1 MYSNPP
7 QTQQNTQAYGNYGP
21 TAGTISHQTARTTQH
36 VGYAHTQ
43 MDQTTPYQHYQQNQA
58 QMPSQPNHM
67 NPSHIS
73 SIPTQQ
79 QQVIFCLIL

>member
-1 MYSNPP
+1 
-7 QTQQNTQAYGNYGP
+7 
-21 TAGTISHQTARTTQH
+21 
-36 VGYAHTQ
+36 
-43 MDQTTPYQHYQQNQA
+43 MDQATPYQHYQQNQA

-79 QQVIFCLIL
+79 QQVDSNTKIQVFDFITPIVNI